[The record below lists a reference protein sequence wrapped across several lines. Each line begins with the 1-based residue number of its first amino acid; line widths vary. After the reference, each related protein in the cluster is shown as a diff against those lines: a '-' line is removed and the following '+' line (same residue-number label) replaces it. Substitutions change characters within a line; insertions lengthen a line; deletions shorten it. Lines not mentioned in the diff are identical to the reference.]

1 MDRRSQRGVLMF
13 DPLDTGRTFW
23 PKILLQ
29 SVVISEKDFFGRK
42 IIKKG
47 NRWTEDEQRSFSKGL
62 DFHGKGNW
70 TNIVKNFVPS
80 RTPTQ
85 VSSHAQKCLVRLL
98 DANSNSNETKKQK
111 KSSVFDLRIEKTEDT
126 HQAMVPLINNQATHN
141 VTNYMMRS
149 APTVMPLTW
158 VSV

>member
-1 MDRRSQRGVLMF
+1 M
-13 DPLDTGRTFW
+13 
-23 PKILLQ
+23 
-29 SVVISEKDFFGRK
+29 
-42 IIKKG
+42 
-47 NRWTEDEQRSFSKGL
+47 

-70 TNIVKNFVPS
+70 TNNVKNFVPS

-85 VSSHAQKCLVRLL
+85 VSSHAQKCLVRLS
-98 DANSNSNETKKQK
+98 DANSNSNERKKRK

-126 HQAMVPLINNQATHN
+126 HQAMVPLRNNQVTHN
-141 VTNYMMRS
+141 MPNYMTKS